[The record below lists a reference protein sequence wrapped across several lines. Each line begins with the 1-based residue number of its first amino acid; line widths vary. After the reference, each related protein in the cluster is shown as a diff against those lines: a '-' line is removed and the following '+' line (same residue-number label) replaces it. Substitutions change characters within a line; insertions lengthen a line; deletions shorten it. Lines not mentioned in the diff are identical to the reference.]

1 MHPIV
6 LLVALHNTCQA
17 WGEVHVKYLSKVQV
31 LSHLLKYKYKYM
43 ALFLEKYLS
52 KIQVL
57 LKVLKYKY
65 KYILTKQ
72 IL

>member
-1 MHPIV
+1 M
-6 LLVALHNTCQA
+6 
-17 WGEVHVKYLSKVQV
+17 WKYLSKVQV
-31 LSHLLKYKYKYM
+31 LWHLLKYKYKYI

-52 KIQVL
+52 KMQVP

-72 IL
+72 IAMT